1 MTDINLPGT
10 GASELQP
17 WHTCPASRLA
27 RLRGICTDVD
37 DTLTRDGAIEPAAL
51 QALQALHAAGLP
63 VMAVTGR
70 PMGWSRPFAQ
80 SWPLLAIV
88 AENGAVAL
96 KRDPA
101 ATDGLR
107 VEYLQDAATR
117 ARNTERLQAMARS
130 ILGQLP
136 HARLA
141 RDSAGRIT
149 DIAVDHAEHT
159 HLSAADVERVVGL
172 MRTAGMTAT
181 VSSIHIN
188 GWYGTHDKW
197 VGACWALQLL
207 QGQRLEDEVGEW
219 LFVGDSPNDQAMFA
233 RFPLSVGVANLR
245 HVASQLHSRPAYL
258 TAAERGQ
265 GFAEVARAVLAARAG
280 PQGQSRP

>member
-1 MTDINLPGT
+1 MTDINLPGS
-10 GASELQP
+10 GPCELRP

-27 RLRGICTDVD
+27 RVRGICTDVD

-51 QALQALHAAGLP
+51 QALQALHDAGIP

-96 KRDPA
+96 RRDPA
-101 ATDGLR
+101 VADGLR
-107 VEYLQDAATR
+107 VDYLQDAATR
-117 ARNTERLQAMARS
+117 ARNTERLQAVAQS
-130 ILGQLP
+130 ILEQLP

-141 RDSAGRIT
+141 QDSAGRIT
-149 DIAVDHAEHT
+149 DIAVDHAEHAR
-159 HLSAADVERVVGL
+159 LDAADVQRVVGL
-172 MRTAGMTAT
+172 MRAAGMTAT
-181 VSSIHIN
+181 VSSIHVN

-207 QGQRLEDEVGEW
+207 RGQRLEEQVGEW

-245 HVASQLHSRPAYL
+245 HVAAQLHSRPAYL
-258 TAAERGQ
+258 TGAERGE
-265 GFAEVARAVLAARAG
+265 GFAEVARAVLAARAAD
-280 PQGQSRP
+280 PGQSHP